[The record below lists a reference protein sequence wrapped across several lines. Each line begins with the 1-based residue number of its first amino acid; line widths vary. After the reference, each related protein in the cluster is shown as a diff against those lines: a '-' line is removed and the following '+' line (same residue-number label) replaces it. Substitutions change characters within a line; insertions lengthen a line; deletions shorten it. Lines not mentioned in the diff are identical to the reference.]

1 MVHLSYFFKVSH
13 PFWVAVYQSII
24 NLCGGRNCIFFKCT
38 LETSLSTRYR
48 QHLQYILGDSTV
60 AWGSCHI
67 THNCVYFC
75 LKLDCNVG
83 VQSCKRALESWV
95 EHPWKYPA
103 LAGTSCDIYNKLAGP
118 TIYHVLRNDTNVKE
132 VQLRGKSS
140 SKFARTKAGI
150 IHNFPKIKSRAF
162 RTRPFRRTRTRT
174 EVRLGA
180 RRD

>member
-1 MVHLSYFFKVSH
+1 VSEVSPGHLKFKFQRLLKKFFFIGKERSSLYSTYTFLTTLIMVHLSYFFKVSH

-83 VQSCKRALESWV
+83 VQSCKRALES
-95 EHPWKYPA
+95 
-103 LAGTSCDIYNKLAGP
+103 
-118 TIYHVLRNDTNVKE
+118 
-132 VQLRGKSS
+132 
-140 SKFARTKAGI
+140 
-150 IHNFPKIKSRAF
+150 
-162 RTRPFRRTRTRT
+162 
-174 EVRLGA
+174 
-180 RRD
+180 